1 MALVP
6 LQALGFEMGL
16 AETNVASG
24 ATLPTIS
31 STKAITGTYS
41 CRFANTDGVGRSIP
55 GGLSTLVLGGWFNHN
70 GVGVSGNRT
79 GIAFHLTNS
88 LGVTYKVG
96 YNNAPELRLLENS
109 TTLTTADP
117 ALLGPVDTWSE
128 WSVYF
133 SAGNRF
139 DFYVGSNLVMSHT
152 TGIDAEAITS
162 WMVGGR
168 ISIGWDSYLY
178 AGDLCL
184 YNAAGETTQPAP
196 SRRFAFGLANG
207 NGQVSGLTGQD
218 ADSTDNYLN
227 VDDGVTPDDDTTYNE
242 AGSTGL
248 VDQYTKAAIT
258 SPAGWVPVALWPSA
272 IAKKSDAALDI
283 QLALGLWKA
292 STDDDAPAVD
302 LSTTYDL
309 AQGRLTA
316 LPDGSALNDTNV
328 NAAEMRVVS
337 AGTYA

>member
-16 AETNVASG
+16 AETNVTSG

-31 STKAITGTYS
+31 TTKAHTGTYS
-41 CRFANTDGVGRSIP
+41 LRCGNGDGVGRSIP

-70 GVGVSGNRT
+70 EIGLSGTRT
-79 GIAFHLTNS
+79 GIIFHLTNS
-88 LGVTYKVG
+88 LGVAYKVG
-96 YNNAPELRLLENS
+96 YYNEPELRLLENS
-109 TTLTTADP
+109 TVLTTADP
-117 ALLGPVDTWSE
+117 ALLGPVDTWLE

-133 SAGNRF
+133 AAGSRF

-152 TGIDAEAITS
+152 TGIDAQAITS
-162 WMVGGR
+162 WSIGGR
-168 ISIGWDSYLY
+168 IDIGWNSYLY
-178 AGDLCL
+178 ADDLCL
-184 YNAAGETTQPAP
+184 YDAADETTQPAP

-227 VDDGVTPDDDTTYNE
+227 VDDGATPDDDTTYNE
-242 AGSTGL
+242 AGATGL
-248 VDQYTKAAIT
+248 VDQYTKAAIS
-258 SPAGWVPVALWPSA
+258 SPAGWVPTALWPSA

-292 STDDDAPAVD
+292 SLDDDALAVD
-302 LSTTYDL
+302 LSTSYDL
-309 AQGRLTA
+309 AQGRLTT
-316 LPDGSALNDTNV
+316 LPDAAALTDANI